1 MNISDFFTL
10 APQILP
16 LVPRLEKAIAT
27 IQRLEADPEVKDAIA
42 VAKELTQIIDRSGIK
57 S

>member
-42 VAKELTQIIDRSGIK
+42 VAKELTQIIDKSGIK